1 MRSMVSTLLRLVT
14 AIALMLMPLGM
25 AQAAAVGAPAS
36 AAVEAGH
43 CDEHSE
49 PGKAPAGTNHHCA
62 ACTAIPSLDSPLA
75 ETEITPKAP
84 LTAAPVGLLAGLE
97 LEIATPPP
105 RQG

>member
-1 MRSMVSTLLRLVT
+1 MVSTLLRLVT

-49 PGKAPAGTNHHCA
+49 PGKAPAGPNHHCA
-62 ACTAIPSLDSPLA
+62 ACTAIPSLESPSTPNA
-75 ETEITPKAP
+75 IAPKAP
-84 LTAAPVGLLAGLE
+84 LTAESVAPLPGLE

>member
-1 MRSMVSTLLRLVT
+1 MVSTLLRLVT

-49 PGKAPAGTNHHCA
+49 PGKAPAGPNHHCA
-62 ACTAIPSLDSPLA
+62 ACTAIPSVDSPLA
-75 ETEITPKAP
+75 RTEITPQAP
-84 LTAAPVGLLAGLE
+84 LTAEPVDPLPGLE

-105 RQG
+105 RLG